1 MCLYFCWKNSIKIL
15 LNLIHDC
22 TFQFIH
28 YTCLRELH
36 EEDSNIKAKF
46 DLNFIHSSTM
56 FGHCLFL
63 VALVLD
69 SASAQVK
76 IKYAKDKTCQSIQRN
91 LDSGFEINARK
102 VAEFIPDVFL

>member
-1 MCLYFCWKNSIKIL
+1 ML
-15 LNLIHDC
+15 LKLIHDC

-36 EEDSNIKAKF
+36 EEDSNIKGKF
-46 DLNFIHSSTM
+46 ELNLIHSSTM

-76 IKYAKDKTCQSIQRN
+76 TKYAIDKTCQLIQRN
-91 LDSGFEINARK
+91 LDPGFEKNSRK
-102 VAEFIPDVFL
+102 VAEFIPDVFI